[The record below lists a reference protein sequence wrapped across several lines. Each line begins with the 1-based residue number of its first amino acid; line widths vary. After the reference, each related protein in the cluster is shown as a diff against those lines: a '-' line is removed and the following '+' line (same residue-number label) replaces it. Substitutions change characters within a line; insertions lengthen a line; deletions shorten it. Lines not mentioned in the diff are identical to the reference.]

1 MCAFFIVGQK
11 RPDPL
16 RHDHDERPII
26 HVQPNS
32 RAEPAYCWRRER
44 TGYWGHYQDRARKN
58 GASGADH
65 VEDVYR
71 GASELSRNTGKV
83 YVSAKSLA
91 CANKDATD
99 FSTHRL
105 FMSVNS

>member
-1 MCAFFIVGQK
+1 MRALLVVAEV

-44 TGYWGHYQDRARKN
+44 TGYWAHCQDQARKN

-65 VEDVYR
+65 AEAVYR
-71 GASELSRNTGKV
+71 GAGEFSRNTGKV
-83 YVSAKSLA
+83 YISAKSLA

-105 FMSVNS
+105 FISVNS